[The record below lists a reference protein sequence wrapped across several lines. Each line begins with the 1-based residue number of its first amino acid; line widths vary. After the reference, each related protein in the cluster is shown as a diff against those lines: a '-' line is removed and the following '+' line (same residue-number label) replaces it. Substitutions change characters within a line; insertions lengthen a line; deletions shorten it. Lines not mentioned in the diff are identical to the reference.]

1 MINFADLHIH
11 STYSDGFLSP
21 EDIAKA
27 AIKQGIKC
35 ISITDHDTI
44 SSQYIAKKIYNDLK
58 IITGVEFSTEY
69 KGEQIHILGYFIDTE
84 NKALIEAISNI
95 QTRRTERVEEIL
107 KKLAQNQINVELDYF
122 KTNSST
128 SFGRGNIARELVS
141 RGYAKTFKEAF
152 LKYLDVG
159 RPAYV
164 EVKKLNYIDVINLIH
179 DSSGI
184 PVLAHPGKI
193 HRSMGIEEMIKEFKN
208 HGLNGMEVYHTS
220 HTSNQI
226 STYYNLS
233 KKYKLLITGGS
244 DFHGRENAKI
254 SIGNSGI
261 NEELYNKLIYFK
273 HRTMEE
279 K

>member
-1 MINFADLHIH
+1 MNFADLHIH

-27 AIKQGIKC
+27 AIKQGLKC

-44 SSQYIAKKIYNDLK
+44 ASQYISKTNYDNLK

-69 KGEQIHILGYFIDTE
+69 KGEQIHILGYLVDIENKLLIDT
-84 NKALIEAISNI
+84 ISNI
-95 QTRRTERVEEIL
+95 QSRRTERVEEIL
-107 KKLAQNQINVELDYF
+107 KKLRQNKINLELDDF
-122 KTNSST
+122 RKNIST

-141 RGYAKTFKEAF
+141 RGHARTFKEAF

-159 RPAYV
+159 KLAYV
-164 EVKKLNYIDVINLIH
+164 EVEKLNYKDVIKLIH
-179 DSSGI
+179 ESSGI

-193 HRSMGIEEMIKEFKN
+193 HRSMEVEEMIKEFKR
-208 HGLNGMEVYHTS
+208 HGLNGIEVYHTS
-220 HTSNQI
+220 HTSSQI

-233 KKYKLLITGGS
+233 KKYKLLVTGGS
-244 DFHGRENAKI
+244 DFHGRENARI

-261 NEELYNKLIYFK
+261 NEELYNKLINFK
-273 HRTMEE
+273 HGTMEE

>member
-1 MINFADLHIH
+1 MNFADLHIH

-27 AIKQGIKC
+27 AINQGVKC

-44 SSQYIAKKIYNDLK
+44 SSQYIAKIDYDNLK

-84 NKALIEAISNI
+84 NKALIEAIYNV
-95 QTRRTERVEEIL
+95 QVRRTERVEEIL
-107 KKLAQNQINVELDYF
+107 KKLRRNQINLELDF
-122 KTNSST
+122 FNSGSDT
-128 SFGRGNIARELVS
+128 SFGRGNIARELVK
-141 RGYAKTFKEAF
+141 RGYARTFKEAF

-164 EVKKLNYIDVINLIH
+164 EVEKLNYRDVINLIH
-179 DSSGI
+179 ESSGV

-193 HRSMGIEEMIKEFKN
+193 NRSMGIEEMIKEFKYY
-208 HGLNGMEVYHTS
+208 GLNGIEVYHTS

-233 KKYKLLITGGS
+233 KKYRLLITGGS

-273 HRTMEE
+273 DRTMEE